1 MKVLHVLPTL
11 SSYAGGPTAVA
22 LNLVRNLNQ
31 QGIDAEIATTND
43 HGSDYLRV
51 PLQEISDYQGVPV
64 RFFQRSLRLKEY
76 LVSRTLG
83 QWLWQN
89 VRKYDLLDLHYL
101 FSFAPTIAA
110 SFARYYKVPYT
121 LRTMGQ
127 LTPWALGQSP
137 GKKKIYS
144 KFIERKNLNHAAAI
158 HCTTWGEAQDVENF
172 GIKVPKLILPLGVS
186 PSETIPHASKTLK
199 EKYNIPHDRLI
210 TLFLSRLHYKKRPDL
225 LIETLAKLSP
235 DLSTPHL
242 ILAGSGEIDY
252 HNYLKNLVE
261 QHSLSQQVTFT
272 GFVTGYQKSLLL
284 QGADLFV
291 LPSFSENFGIAV
303 AEALFAGL
311 PVILSEGVQLSPD
324 VQQAQAGLVIKSDL
338 ESLRSALEKLIRSP
352 ELRKTLG
359 ANAQKLAQTKYHWPT
374 ITQNLI
380 QAYQQ
385 ILSGEFQGNFFQPV
399 E

>member
-1 MKVLHVLPTL
+1 LKVLHVLPTL

-22 LNLVRNLNQ
+22 LNLVRHLNQ

-43 HGSDYLRV
+43 NGNDYFRV
-51 PLQEISDYQGVPV
+51 PLMDLHDYQGVPV

-76 LVSRTLG
+76 LVSCTLG

-89 VRKYDLLDLHYL
+89 VRMYDLLDLHYL

-110 SFARYYKVPYT
+110 LFARYYKVPYT

-127 LTPWALGQSP
+127 LTPWALAQSQVR
-137 GKKKIYS
+137 KKIYTRL
-144 KFIERKNLNHAAAI
+144 IERKNLNHAAAI
-158 HCTTWGEAQDVENF
+158 HCTTWGEAQDVGNF

-186 PSETIPHASKTLK
+186 PSENIPHASKTLK

-210 TLFLSRLHYKKRPDL
+210 TLFLSRLHCKKRPDL
-225 LIETLAKLSP
+225 LIEALAKLSP
-235 DLSTPHL
+235 DLPTPHL
-242 ILAGSGEIDY
+242 ILAGSGETDY
-252 HNYLKNLVE
+252 HHYLKNLVD
-261 QHSLSQQVTFT
+261 QHGLSQQVTFT

-303 AEALFAGL
+303 AEALLAGL
-311 PVILSEGVQLSPD
+311 PVILTEGVQLSPD

-338 ESLRSALEKLIRSP
+338 ESLQSAIEKLLRSP
-352 ELRKTLG
+352 ELRQILG
-359 ANAQKLAQTKYHWPT
+359 GNARNLAESKYYWPT
-374 ITQNLI
+374 ITENLVKG
-380 QAYQQ
+380 YQEV
-385 ILSGEFQGNFFQPV
+385 LCGKFKGNYPNYL
-399 E
+399 